1 MRAYEQAKVNELDG
15 SYSLYE
21 LSKLNDK
28 KDIGLQRDN
37 GLPVFKDKSGSESE
51 KIKKLCFGTTS

>member
-1 MRAYEQAKVNELDG
+1 MTAYEQAKVNELDAR
-15 SYSLYE
+15 YSLYE
-21 LSKLNDK
+21 LSKLYDK

-51 KIKKLCFGTTS
+51 KIKLCFGTTS

>member
-1 MRAYEQAKVNELDG
+1 MGVYEQAKVNELDG
-15 SYSLYE
+15 NYSLYE
-21 LSKLNDK
+21 LSKLYDK

-51 KIKKLCFGTTS
+51 KIKLC